1 MNQILATKPAKQVK
15 TVKTTTVKTFFA
27 ISIII
32 FGICMATS
40 GSYAMFKGKVASENN
55 NNQSQTNPQIPNS
68 NNENIQISLSNEES
82 IIHATVIGKSEI
94 AFVTYRWDDEEET
107 KIEINNISDD
117 VEIDIP
123 GGEHTLTV
131 TAVDVDNTSKTLKK
145 KVKGITK
152 PTLEVIQEGSQFV
165 INASDDIGLEKITF
179 ILNGQG
185 YLIRAEG
192 VKEKEFRY
200 NFEEGDNT
208 LEVTAYNVE
217 GITETYS
224 LVYHN

>member
-1 MNQILATKPAKQVK
+1 MNQILATKPAKKQKNVN
-15 TVKTTTVKTFFA
+15 TSTVKTFFA

-40 GSYAMFKGKVASENN
+40 GSYAMFKGKIASENN
-55 NNQSQTNPQIPNS
+55 NSQSQTNPEIPNS
-68 NNENIQISLSNEES
+68 NNENIQISLSNEDD

-94 AFVTYRWDDEEET
+94 AFVTYRWDEEEET
-107 KIEINNISDD
+107 KVEINNISDD
-117 VEIDIP
+117 VEIEIP

-145 KVKGITK
+145 KVKGVTK
-152 PTLEVIQEGSQFV
+152 PTLEVVQEGSQFV

-185 YLIRAEG
+185 YLIRGEG

-200 NFEEGDNT
+200 NFEPGDNN

-217 GITETYS
+217 GVTETYS